1 MKNLYLSQD
10 EVKELFKK
18 ALGDS
23 IDNYKMPQPIF
34 AITESQIV
42 AYDEINKTLVLKMP
56 IKEQWLNVYDIL
68 QGGMIDVA
76 VDNAIGSLSMLVAP
90 ISLTRTI
97 ETKILKAIKL
107 ELSYIYV
114 EAKFVEQKKR
124 RLIFEAKVLD
134 EDRNIYATSKMVN
147 FII

>member
-1 MKNLYLSQD
+1 LKNLYLSQD

-90 ISLTRTI
+90 ISLTQI
-97 ETKILKAIKL
+97 M
-107 ELSYIYV
+107 
-114 EAKFVEQKKR
+114 Q
-124 RLIFEAKVLD
+124 
-134 EDRNIYATSKMVN
+134 
-147 FII
+147 